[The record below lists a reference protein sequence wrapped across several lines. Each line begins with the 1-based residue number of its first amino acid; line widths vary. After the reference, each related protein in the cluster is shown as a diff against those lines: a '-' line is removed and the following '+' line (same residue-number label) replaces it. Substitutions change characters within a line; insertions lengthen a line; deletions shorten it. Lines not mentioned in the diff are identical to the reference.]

1 MNVFVVS
8 KDVITD
14 CEGNVID
21 NGGPV
26 AVCTSNDDASDYID
40 NVGET
45 YMHKRYDYTVEELTI
60 T

>member
-14 CEGNVID
+14 YDGNVID
-21 NGGPV
+21 SGGPV
-26 AVCTSNDDASDYID
+26 AVFTSNDAASEYIE
-40 NVGET
+40 NVDET